1 MDLNWR
7 HYAPGKANPY
17 WRAARIAARILLK
30 RERGTPL
37 STRDRRVAAELVQ
50 HDGVNDR
57 LIDQALACLKA
68 PLKI

>member
-7 HYAPGKANPY
+7 HYAPGKPNPY
-17 WRAARIAARILLK
+17 WRAARIAARILIK
-30 RERGTPL
+30 RDAGRLL
-37 STRDRRVAAELVQ
+37 SARDRRLARELVR
-50 HDGVNDR
+50 HEGVNDR